1 MKTSRMWA
9 AAGCLLAGLSASVEA
24 QDTTFTLVNNTEF
37 TVRSVYIWPV
47 TTDYRGPDRLGTDY
61 IPSGRS
67 HTFRPLDDE
76 CRYNIRVTLTDSD
89 DEFRTN
95 GVDLCGL
102 RKLTLYYDYEER
114 DLRASVD

>member
-9 AAGCLLAGLSASVEA
+9 AAGCLLAGLGASVEA

-47 TTDYRGPDRLGTDY
+47 TTDYRGPDRLGSDY

-67 HTFRPLDDE
+67 YAFRPEDDT
-76 CRYNIRVTLTDSD
+76 CRYNIHVTMTDSE
-89 DEFRTN
+89 DEFRTDSVN
-95 GVDLCGL
+95 LCEL
-102 RKLTLYYDYEER
+102 RKLTLYYDYQER
-114 DLRASVD
+114 DLWASID